1 MKRATAGPPAAWVGG
16 GHADG
21 AGKRTADEQPKHDQQ
36 PKVAK
41 TNTLM
46 SLWQAH
52 ADKENAAAVGGG
64 ATGSGVGSSSGR
76 AGGGHVDANYYNGRN
91 VSYDKALETALQRSM
106 DQSALPTDDAMP
118 AADD

>member
-1 MKRATAGPPAAWVGG
+1 MGG
-16 GHADG
+16 GHAVG

-52 ADKENAAAVGGG
+52 ADKENTAAVGEG

-76 AGGGHVDANYYNGRN
+76 AGGGHVDANYYNGQN
-91 VSYDKALETALQRSM
+91 VSYDKAVATALQRSM

>member
-1 MKRATAGPPAAWVGG
+1 MKRATAGPPAAAVSAGPPAAAAWVGG

-41 TNTLM
+41 KNPLM

-52 ADKENAAAVGGG
+52 ADKENTAAVGGG

-76 AGGGHVDANYYNGRN
+76 AGGGHVDANY
-91 VSYDKALETALQRSM
+91 
-106 DQSALPTDDAMP
+106 
-118 AADD
+118 

>member
-1 MKRATAGPPAAWVGG
+1 MGG

-41 TNTLM
+41 KNPLK

-52 ADKENAAAVGGG
+52 AHKENAAVVGGG

-118 AADD
+118 AADDQTQLKDAE